1 MRGLKWHARMA
12 ASATSSK
19 AINPAREAFNDTV
32 ASWKEI
38 FTKAPVNNLLA
49 GVTVA
54 FVALP
59 LNVALAM
66 ACGLPP
72 AAGLMTGIIAGVL
85 CGLVGGAKLQI
96 SGPEVALAPLT
107 FEIVSRF
114 GLKGLFVATFLAGC
128 FQFVFGALKL
138 GRLVHALPRPVVG
151 GFLAAVGILVLDAQL
166 PRLMGLASDVRLLSD
181 IAPHA
186 ALQNF
191 QGASV
196 VLGLV
201 VMACFIFLPKLSPRV
216 PGALIGLVL
225 VSGAIFVTG
234 AQMPTV
240 GSVELTDFRI
250 ALPAFHDVDLRA
262 LVPEA
267 LALALLASIDSL
279 MSAVSLD
286 AVTKGPRHRS
296 EQELMAQ
303 GVANIVS
310 SLVGGMPVAGAVV
323 RSMAAVQA
331 GASTRL
337 TSIAHA
343 GALLALLL
351 VAGPLVATLPLT
363 GLAGILVV
371 VGYRL
376 INWRELL
383 FVWRL
388 SRVEAVAFVV
398 TAVAILVGDF
408 VSGVGI
414 GMGVAL
420 VHFVVQHRQ
429 LGLRSKRGAPLGGGI
444 EATTIVEVNGSIFFA
459 SHGQLEALAEHDAR
473 NALVLDLRRVPLIDL
488 TGAGALRSL
497 VETLNG
503 KGGRVLMVGSNDDV
517 TEILSELG
525 VVDLLC
531 GKRIFDTLDAAMQAA
546 HDAIAP
552 RPSPPGTTTAEPAL
566 GAA

>member
-1 MRGLKWHARMA
+1 M
-12 ASATSSK
+12 
-19 AINPAREAFNDTV
+19 
-32 ASWKEI
+32 
-38 FTKAPVNNLLA
+38 FTKGVMNNVLA

-72 AAGLMTGIIAGVL
+72 AAGLMTGILAGVL
-85 CGLVGGAKLQI
+85 CGFVGGAKLQI

-114 GLKGLFVATFLAGC
+114 GVKGLFVATFLAGC

-138 GRLVHALPRPVVG
+138 GRLVQALPRPVVG
-151 GFLAAVGILVLDAQL
+151 GFLAAVGVLVLDAQL
-166 PRLMGLASDVRLLSD
+166 PRLLGLSRDVRLLSD

-186 ALQNF
+186 ALQSF
-191 QGASV
+191 QGTSL
-196 VLGLV
+196 VLGVV
-201 VMACFIFLPKLSPRV
+201 VMVCFIFLPRLSPRV
-216 PGALIGLVL
+216 LGALIGLVL

-250 ALPAFHDVDLRA
+250 ALPAFHDVDLKA

-286 AVTKGPRHRS
+286 GVTKGPRHRS

-303 GVANIVS
+303 GLANVVS

-331 GASTRL
+331 GATTRL
-337 TSIAHA
+337 TSITHA
-343 GALLALLL
+343 AALLALLL

-388 SRVEAVAFVV
+388 SRFEALAFVV
-398 TAVAILVGDF
+398 TAVSILVGDF
-408 VSGVGI
+408 VEGVATGLV
-414 GMGVAL
+414 VAL
-420 VHFVVQHRQ
+420 VHFVLQHRQ
-429 LGLRSKRGAPLGGGI
+429 LGLRSKQGAPIGSSL
-444 EATTIVEVNGSIFFA
+444 ESTVIVEVQGAIFFA
-459 SHGQLEALAEHDAR
+459 SADQLDALTEHDPR
-473 NALVLDLRRVPLIDL
+473 HALVLDLRRVPLMDL

-497 VETLNG
+497 IETLNA
-503 KGGRVLMVGSNDDV
+503 KKARVLLVGSNAEV
-517 TEILSELG
+517 SSLLKELG
-525 VVDLLC
+525 VIEMLC
-531 GKRIFDTLDAAMQAA
+531 GKQIFDTIDAALQAA
-546 HDAIAP
+546 HDDASRAP
-552 RPSPPGTTTAEPAL
+552 PRSSPSGLTSVR

>member
-1 MRGLKWHARMA
+1 M
-12 ASATSSK
+12 
-19 AINPAREAFNDTV
+19 REAVSDTLT
-32 ASWKEI
+32 SWREMFSKG
-38 FTKAPVNNLLA
+38 VMNNVLA

-85 CGLVGGAKLQI
+85 CGLVGGSKLQI

-114 GLKGLFVATFLAGC
+114 GLKGLFVATFLAGV
-128 FQFVFGALKL
+128 FQFVFGALRL

-181 IAPHA
+181 ISPHA
-186 ALQNF
+186 ALQSF
-191 QGASV
+191 EGTSV

-201 VMACFIFLPKLSPRV
+201 VMVCFIFLPKLSARV
-216 PGALIGLVL
+216 PGALIGLIL

-234 AQMPTV
+234 ANMPTV
-240 GSVELTDFRI
+240 GSVELADFRI
-250 ALPAFHDVDLRA
+250 ALPSFNDVDLRA

-286 AVTKGPRHRS
+286 AVTKQPRHRS

-303 GVANIVS
+303 GLANVVS

-331 GASTRL
+331 GATTRL

-343 GALLALLL
+343 AALLALLL
-351 VAGPLVATLPLT
+351 VAGPLVAALPLT

-388 SRVEAVAFVV
+388 SRVEALAFVV
-398 TAVAILVGDF
+398 TAVSILVGDF
-408 VSGVGI
+408 VSGVAT
-414 GMGVAL
+414 GMAVAL

-429 LGLRSKRGAPLGGGI
+429 LGLRSKMGAPVGSSL
-444 EATTIVEVNGSIFFA
+444 EATTIVEVQGSIFFA
-459 SHGQLEALAEHDAR
+459 SHGQLDELAEQDPRH
-473 NALVLDLRRVPLIDL
+473 ALVLDLRRVPLMDL

-497 VETLNG
+497 VENMNA
-503 KGGRVLMVGSNDDV
+503 KGGRVLLVGSNPEV
-517 TEILSELG
+517 SELLRELG
-525 VVDLLC
+525 VLPLLC
-531 GKRIFDTLDAAMQAA
+531 GKRIFETIDAAMQAA
-546 HDAIAP
+546 HESSPQKKQQVAP
-552 RPSPPGTTTAEPAL
+552 PSAPVL

>member
-1 MRGLKWHARMA
+1 M
-12 ASATSSK
+12 
-19 AINPAREAFNDTV
+19 
-32 ASWKEI
+32 
-38 FTKAPVNNLLA
+38 FTKGVTNNVLA

-85 CGLVGGAKLQI
+85 CGLLGGSKLQI

-138 GRLVHALPRPVVG
+138 GRLVQALPRPVVG

-166 PRLMGLASDVRLLSD
+166 PRLMGLAKDVRLLSD

-186 ALQNF
+186 ALQSF
-191 QGASV
+191 QGSSV

-201 VMACFIFLPKLSPRV
+201 VMACFVFLPKLSPRV

-225 VSGAIFVTG
+225 VSGAIFATG
-234 AQMPTV
+234 ATMPTV
-240 GSVELTDFRI
+240 GSVELTDFRV
-250 ALPAFHDVDLRA
+250 ALPAFNDVDLKA

-286 AVTKGPRHRS
+286 GVTRGPKHRS

-303 GVANIVS
+303 GLANVVS

-331 GASTRL
+331 GATTRL

-343 GALLALLL
+343 VALLALLL

-383 FVWRL
+383 FVARL
-388 SRVEAVAFVV
+388 SRVEALAFVV
-398 TAVAILVGDF
+398 TAVSILVGDF
-408 VSGVGI
+408 VSGVAI
-414 GMGVAL
+414 GLVVAL

-429 LGLRSKRGAPLGGGI
+429 LGLRSKKGAPIGAGL
-444 EATTIVEVNGSIFFA
+444 ESTTIVEVQGSIFFA
-459 SHGQLEALAEHDAR
+459 SADQLDALASHDPR
-473 NALVLDLRRVPLIDL
+473 NTLMLDLRRVPLMDL

-503 KGGRVLMVGSNDDV
+503 KGARVLLVGANPEVAS
-517 TEILSELG
+517 LLKELG
-525 VVDLLC
+525 VVKLLC
-531 GKRIFDTLDAAMQAA
+531 GERIFETLDAAMEAA
-546 HDAIAP
+546 HEAAGRSTARSTP
-552 RPSPPGTTTAEPAL
+552 ESSPVL